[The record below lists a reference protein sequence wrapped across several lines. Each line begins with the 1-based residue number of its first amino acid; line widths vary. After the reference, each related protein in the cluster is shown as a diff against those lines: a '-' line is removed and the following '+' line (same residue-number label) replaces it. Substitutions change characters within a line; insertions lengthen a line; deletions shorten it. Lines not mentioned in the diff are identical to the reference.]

1 MSDADVI
8 VIGSGPAGVSA
19 AWPLVEAGRKVLML
33 DGAGADDPVADGPA
47 RVLGPEL
54 EGLSVEDGLSPKLR
68 APEARLALAGFQ
80 QAHGVEAD
88 NFLPVGS
95 LARGGLSRVWG
106 AFAAEFDAADLK
118 DWPIGQSDLAP
129 SYRRVTQRIG
139 VSGTTEDATGVKLGV
154 SGPLQ
159 PPLHLGAASQLL
171 LNAYRGDGPLLLG
184 RARNALISR
193 ALDARAPCDLR
204 GGCLWG
210 CPLGAIYDARSDLTR
225 LALATNFHLAEKAEV
240 IRLEKQ
246 EAGWRVF
253 TADGRSFSAA
263 KVVLAAGTLG
273 STRLVAPHLPVLPE
287 WRLLSN
293 PVVAAP
299 LLMPRALMAAA
310 KASHDLAQ
318 LAFFLP
324 FGAGDAYV
332 SGAVYE
338 TIGLPATSFASQL
351 PLGRRAG
358 EAVFRFLSPALL
370 VAVNYFAGAFSSN
383 RIAFERATGKLKV
396 TGGFAPGFANLAD
409 QVSRDLSRRWRSL
422 GAVPLARGQLAMP
435 GTDAHFAGTL
445 PMGGAGANGTNALGE
460 LKGLEGL
467 HVVDGA
473 VLPSLP
479 SKHATLTIM
488 ANADRIGRAL
498 GRC

>member
-1 MSDADVI
+1 MSDAEII

-33 DGAGADDPVADGPA
+33 DGAGVDDRIAHGPA

-80 QAHGVEAD
+80 RAHGVEAD

-106 AFAAEFDAADLK
+106 GFAAEFDAADLK

-129 SYRRVTQRIG
+129 SYRRVTERIG
-139 VSGTTEDATGVKLGV
+139 VSGTTEDAAGRKLSA

-159 PPLHLGAASQLL
+159 PPLPLGAASQLL

-184 RARNALISR
+184 QARNALISR
-193 ALDARAPCDLR
+193 PLDSRSPCDLR

-210 CPLGAIYDARSDLTR
+210 CPLGAIYDARSDLAR
-225 LALATNFHLAEKAEV
+225 LAPRANFRLAEKAEV

-246 EAGWRVF
+246 EAGWRVS
-253 TADGRSFSAA
+253 TADGRSFVAG

-273 STRLVAPHLPVLPE
+273 STRLVAPLLPVLPG

-299 LLMPRALMAAA
+299 LLMPRALMTAP

-324 FGAGDAYV
+324 FGAADDYV
-332 SGAVYE
+332 SGAIYE
-338 TIGLPATSFASQL
+338 TVGLPASSFASQL

-358 EAVFRFLSPALL
+358 EAVFRFLSSALL
-370 VAVNYFAGAFSSN
+370 VAVSYFAGAFSRN
-383 RIAFERATGKLKV
+383 LVEFERATGKLKIK
-396 TGGFAPGFANLAD
+396 GGFAPGFADL
-409 QVSRDLSRRWRSL
+409 VREIGRDLARHWRRS
-422 GAVPLARGQLAMP
+422 GAVPLARAQLALP

-445 PMGGAGANGTNALGE
+445 PMGGAEANGTNTLGE

-467 HVVDGA
+467 HMVDGA

-488 ANADRIGRAL
+488 ANADRIGLAL
-498 GRC
+498 SQR

>member
-1 MSDADVI
+1 MSDAEVI

-33 DGAGADDPVADGPA
+33 DGTGADDPVARGPA
-47 RVLGPEL
+47 RVLGMQL

-68 APEARLALAGFQ
+68 APEARLALAGFLR
-80 QAHGVEAD
+80 AHGVEAD

-106 AFAAEFDAADLK
+106 GFAAEFDTADLK

-139 VSGTTEDATGVKLGV
+139 VSGTTEDAAGMKLGA
-154 SGPLQ
+154 SGILQ
-159 PPLHLGAASQLL
+159 PPLPLGAASQIL
-171 LNAYRGDGPLLLG
+171 LNAYRRGGPLLLG
-184 RARNALISR
+184 QARNALISR
-193 ALDARAPCDLR
+193 PLDGRGVCDLR

-210 CPLGAIYDARSDLTR
+210 CPLGAIYDARSDLAR
-225 LALATNFHLAEKAEV
+225 LARSRDFHIAEKAEV

-246 EAGWRVF
+246 EAGWRVYA
-253 TADGRSFSAA
+253 ADGRSFSAA
-263 KVVLAAGTLG
+263 TVMLAAGTLG
-273 STRLVAPHLPVLPE
+273 STRLVAPYLPVLPE

-293 PVVAAP
+293 PVIAAP
-299 LLMPRALMAAA
+299 LLMPRALMAAP

-324 FGAGDAYV
+324 FGAAHEYV

-338 TIGLPATSFASQL
+338 TIGLPASSFASQL

-370 VAVNYFAGAFSSN
+370 VAVNYFAGAFSGN
-383 RIAFERATGKLKV
+383 LIGFERATGKLKIK
-396 TGGFAPGFANLAD
+396 GGFAPGFANLAG
-409 QVSRDLSRRWRSL
+409 QVSRDLARHWRRL
-422 GAVPLARGQLAMP
+422 GAVPLARSKLALP

-445 PMGGAGANGTNALGE
+445 PMGGAGANGTNILGE

-498 GRC
+498 GRH